1 MHCSLIVRDGDT
13 LQLGSC
19 VNCEPCCAF
28 FKTGHRHVLELNFE
42 PCQNNLQASVHAC
55 LTERGYVRE
64 RRILRISSQISDLK
78 AHPAFRPRGH
88 DAGLWVSHWLQSF
101 KQSKTGKTRR
111 GFYTW
116 LPFVSVQQHAGRPP
130 RVEPSSC
137 EDTSLSKIKI
147 KVSVLELKMQKYT
160 SSWKDDTGE
169 DANVVQSHVKRWTH
183 SWCLRSVGIHVSAA
197 FICPH
202 AGRPWTDMSA
212 MLSWKQVRHN
222 HIMPLIEKWRYYY
235 IGVNLFCIHLA
246 AMHILHC
253 EGTVRSGRVMTG

>member
-28 FKTGHRHVLELNFE
+28 FKTGHRRVLELNFE
-42 PCQNNLQASVHAC
+42 PRQNNLQASVHAC

-88 DAGLWVSHWLQSF
+88 NAGLWVSHWLQSF

-116 LPFVSVQQHAGRPP
+116 LPFVLVQQHAGRPP
-130 RVEPSSC
+130 RVEPSCC
-137 EDTSLSKIKI
+137 EDTRLSKIQI

-169 DANVVQSHVKRWTH
+169 DASVVQSHVEKVNTLPMLEVCRNP
-183 SWCLRSVGIHVSAA
+183 CVS
-197 FICPH
+197 
-202 AGRPWTDMSA
+202 
-212 MLSWKQVRHN
+212 
-222 HIMPLIEKWRYYY
+222 
-235 IGVNLFCIHLA
+235 CIHLP
-246 AMHILHC
+246 
-253 EGTVRSGRVMTG
+253 TYRSTMDRHVGHVVMETSQAQPYNATDWKNWDIII